1 MVSEASGAAGV
12 RWRTVGYLYAIVVSL
27 ALGYFIAGNP
37 LQVSD
42 SLANMVQVQKASLHD
57 ILASQFTA
65 RGFLRPLLWAQIDL
79 TFDLAHGHYYAMYK
93 AIHLTQVLIA
103 AWLVVNLLRVRTLAA
118 ACGAV
123 LAIAILF
130 GSRTFA
136 GTVYEA
142 FPINTYLT
150 IVLCCLFAAW
160 LALGNGGWWRDVV
173 AILLFAFAALT
184 VETGLLVW
192 VILATAWTAGAR
204 GVSGKAVLVMTALL
218 VAYFALRFGPLHV
231 GAPALDER
239 SSGFGF
245 HIIERDQLASM
256 FAERP
261 YMFYAYNV
269 LSQLA
274 AVLFAEPKSGVWVL
288 TRDLI
293 DGNVLP
299 YQIIAVCASTGA
311 TILVAWYIAARW
323 RTWRNTRQAA
333 RALVITDADRLMVL
347 FIAVLVANALI
358 SYPYTKD
365 VIMSPAG
372 AFQALAAGVALAA
385 LLERVCL
392 RPARRLAVSVLLC
405 VLCATWSIRLV
416 AINYALREHAWIVRN
431 DWAEVFGVHAPIDFA
446 SDPQAVALARTLQ
459 HDAIV
464 RRVPAS
470 YFAQPHAY
478 RILEIPW

>member
-1 MVSEASGAAGV
+1 MNGASVGAGL
-12 RWRTVGYLYAIVVSL
+12 RWRNVGYVNAIVVSL

-37 LQVSD
+37 LQVND
-42 SLANMVQVQKASLHD
+42 SLANMVQVQKAGLRD
-57 ILASQFTA
+57 ILVNQFTA
-65 RGFLRPLLWAQIDL
+65 QGFLRPLLWAQLDL
-79 TFDLAHGHYYAMYK
+79 TFDLARGHYYEMYK
-93 AIHLTQVLIA
+93 AIHIAQVLVA
-103 AWLVVNLLRVRTLAA
+103 ALLVVSLLRVRTLPA

-123 LAIAILF
+123 LAVAMLF
-130 GSRTFA
+130 GNRTFA
-136 GTVYEA
+136 GTVYEG

-150 IVLCCLFAAW
+150 IVICCLLAAW
-160 LALGNGGWWRDVV
+160 LALGSGRWWRDVV
-173 AILLFAFAALT
+173 ALVLFVFAALT

-192 VILATAWTAGAR
+192 VVLAAAWIAGAR
-204 GVSGKAVLVMTALL
+204 GVSGKALVVTTALL

-231 GAPALDER
+231 GAPGLDER

-245 HIIERDQLASM
+245 HVIERDQLASM
-256 FAERP
+256 FADRR
-261 YMFYAYNV
+261 YVFYTYNV

-293 DGNVLP
+293 EGSILP
-299 YQIIAVCASTGA
+299 YQVIALCASTGA
-311 TILVAWYIAARW
+311 TILIVSYMAGRW
-323 RTWRNTRQAA
+323 REWRAMGA
-333 RALVITDADRLMVL
+333 RSRAFVLSDADRLTFMFV
-347 FIAVLVANALI
+347 AVLGANALV

-372 AFQALAAGVALAA
+372 AFQALAAGAALAA

-392 RPARRLAVSVLLC
+392 RPGRRIVVSTLLFM
-405 VLCATWSIRLV
+405 LCATWSVRLV

-431 DWAEVFGVHAPIDFA
+431 DWTEVFGVNAPIEFA
-446 SDPQAVALARTLQ
+446 SDPQATALARTLQ

-470 YFAQPHAY
+470 YFAQPHAF
-478 RILEIPW
+478 RVLEIPW